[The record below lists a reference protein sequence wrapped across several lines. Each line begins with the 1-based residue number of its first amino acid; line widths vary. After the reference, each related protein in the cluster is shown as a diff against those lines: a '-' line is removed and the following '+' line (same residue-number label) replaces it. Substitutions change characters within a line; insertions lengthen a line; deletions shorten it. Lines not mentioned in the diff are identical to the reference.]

1 MDRPIAPTE
10 PKKPRKPNKDNIM
23 PQKPSRFY
31 LVSLG
36 TLLITG
42 AIAAGM
48 TIYSVFFYMGKIE
61 LPIIWLLTSILY
73 MISYV
78 SGGIAFFAIC
88 VALFFIYDLFVDVKK
103 YLSAK
108 KKYKKD
114 LNEYNN
120 NFDSFMAKAQEKYD
134 NDMIIYKTAYKEYQR
149 KYKKY
154 IKDLKDYEY
163 QQNRLASVRNVYS
176 DYGGS
181 SYTSDTTIADTS
193 ETQKREPIYLRDGSG
208 SSINAKIEDGK
219 LTENNGYGLRY
230 YVDEEDGRISGLTG
244 GTKGYL
250 KPDGTITDIDGWTK
264 GRITSDGRVVDNCGN
279 TIANSVD
286 ELDKVIENLNN
297 L

>member
-88 VALFFIYDLFVDVKK
+88 VALYFIYDLFVDVKK

-120 NFDSFMAKAQEKYD
+120 LPKSFQDEIK
-134 NDMIIYKTAYKEYQR
+134 KEY
-149 KYKKY
+149 
-154 IKDLKDYEY
+154 IKIFPFE
-163 QQNRLASVRNVYS
+163 
-176 DYGGS
+176 
-181 SYTSDTTIADTS
+181 
-193 ETQKREPIYLRDGSG
+193 
-208 SSINAKIEDGK
+208 IN
-219 LTENNGYGLRY
+219 
-230 YVDEEDGRISGLTG
+230 
-244 GTKGYL
+244 
-250 KPDGTITDIDGWTK
+250 
-264 GRITSDGRVVDNCGN
+264 
-279 TIANSVD
+279 
-286 ELDKVIENLNN
+286 
-297 L
+297 